1 MKLIDLDKSKCVLC
15 YACVRVCPT
24 KAIALKVNEEFPQVL
39 HDRCIGCG
47 ACATVCSPGAITW
60 LDSRKE
66 AMDLIHGN
74 NKVAAIV
81 DPSISGEFP
90 DITDYRKFV
99 SMIRSLGFDYVN
111 EVSFGVDLIGSQY
124 RELFNNFK
132 GRFHLS
138 GNCPS
143 LVSYI
148 EKFAPEL
155 LYNLAPIINPMVA
168 TAKVVR
174 KKYGQDLAV
183 VFIGPC
189 VSAKHEA
196 TLHDDDGK
204 VDAVLTFKELRQ
216 LFAENN
222 IVESTLEYSEFDGP
236 IGYTGSL
243 YPLSNGLV
251 QSAGIDDNL
260 LTGNVITTG
269 GSEKFLE
276 SVKTFKTH
284 AELIKRHFDIYF
296 CNGCMMGPGTSPN
309 GKKYIRRT
317 LTTEYAN
324 KRLKTFDKAQWD
336 SDIDE
341 YNTINFTCQY
351 KNDDQRIA
359 QPPIEKINE
368 VLKVIG
374 KTPDKAHLGCGACG
388 YESCQEFAIAV
399 SKGLAKPE
407 MCLTFNLK
415 NQADYIKTLKS
426 TNEKLARTETALKDS
441 EQRARREQ
449 QSAQEA
455 TEIITA
461 MMQKLPS
468 GVVIVDQDLKILEA
482 NRTFIDILGEDAR
495 MIDEVIP
502 GLVGADLKSL
512 LPFNFYNMF
521 SFVLKN
527 DEDVTNK
534 DTRYNEN
541 LLNVSIFTIRK
552 NKIVGAVVR
561 DMYVPEVRK
570 EQIVGRINDAI
581 TENLE
586 MVQKIAFLLGE
597 GAAHTER
604 MLNSIVQSYQPV
616 KDTDKRRPEE
626 D

>member
-1 MKLIDLDKSKCVLC
+1 M
-15 YACVRVCPT
+15 
-24 KAIALKVNEEFPQVL
+24 
-39 HDRCIGCG
+39 
-47 ACATVCSPGAITW
+47 
-60 LDSRKE
+60 
-66 AMDLIHGN
+66 
-74 NKVAAIV
+74 
-81 DPSISGEFP
+81 
-90 DITDYRKFV
+90 
-99 SMIRSLGFDYVN
+99 
-111 EVSFGVDLIGSQY
+111 
-124 RELFNNFK
+124 
-132 GRFHLS
+132 
-138 GNCPS
+138 
-143 LVSYI
+143 
-148 EKFAPEL
+148 
-155 LYNLAPIINPMVA
+155 
-168 TAKVVR
+168 VR
-174 KKYGQDLAV
+174 KHYGSETAV

-196 TLHDDDGK
+196 GLHNDDGR
-204 VDAVLTFKELRQ
+204 VDVVITFQELRQ
-216 LFAENN
+216 LFTDNN
-222 IVESTLEYSEFDGP
+222 IVEGTLEYSEFDEP

-243 YPLSNGLV
+243 YPLSNGMV
-251 QSAGIDDNL
+251 QAAGIDDNL

-269 GSEKFLE
+269 GSEKFIE
-276 SVKTFKTH
+276 AVRTFKTH
-284 AELIKRHFDIYF
+284 SELIKRHFDIYF
-296 CNGCMMGPGTSPN
+296 CNGCMMGPGTSLN

-317 LTTEYAN
+317 LTTDYAN
-324 KRLKTFDKAQWD
+324 KRLTTFDKQRWD
-336 SDIDE
+336 NDMAAYANIGFART
-341 YNTINFTCQY
+341 YH
-351 KNDDQRIA
+351 NDDQRIA
-359 QPPIEKINE
+359 QPADDKIAE

-388 YESCQEFAIAV
+388 YESCREFAVAV

-415 NQADYIKTLKS
+415 NQTDYIKTLKS
-426 TNEKLARTETALKDS
+426 TNEKLARTETALKES

-449 QSAQEA
+449 QLAQEA

-468 GVVIVDQDLKILEA
+468 GVVIVDQDLKILQA
-482 NRTFIDILGEDAR
+482 NRTFIEILGEDAR

-534 DTRYNEN
+534 DTRYNDN

-570 EQIVGRINDAI
+570 EQILGRINEAI

-586 MVQKIAFLLGE
+586 MVQKIGFLLGE
-597 GAAHTER
+597 GAARTER
-604 MLNSIVQSYQPV
+604 MLNSIVQTYQPAREP
-616 KDTDKRRPEE
+616 DKRRPEE

>member
-1 MKLIDLDKSKCVLC
+1 MKLIELNKQKCVLC

-24 KAIALKVNEEFPQVL
+24 KAIAVRVNEEYPQVL
-39 HDRCIGCG
+39 HNRCIGCG
-47 ACATVCSPGAITW
+47 ACVTICSPGALMW
-60 LDSRKE
+60 LDSREE
-66 AMDLIHGN
+66 AMQLIGSDR
-74 NKVAAIV
+74 KVAAIV

-111 EVSFGVDLIGSQY
+111 EVSFGVDLVGREY
-124 RELFNNFK
+124 RNLFDNFK
-132 GRFHLS
+132 GRYHLS
-138 GNCPS
+138 ANCPS

-148 EKFAPEL
+148 EKFHPEL
-155 LYNLAPIINPMVA
+155 LDNLVPVINPMVA
-168 TAKVVR
+168 AAKVVR
-174 KKYGQDLAV
+174 KKYGPDTGV

-196 TLHDDDGK
+196 TLHQDDGK
-204 VDAVLTFKELRQ
+204 VDVVLTFRELRQ
-216 LFAENN
+216 LFSDNN
-222 IVESTLEYSEFDGP
+222 IVESTLEYSEFDEP

-243 YPLSNGLV
+243 YPLSNGMV
-251 QSAGIDDNL
+251 QAAGIDDNL

-276 SVKTFKTH
+276 SVRTFKTH
-284 AELIKRHFDIYF
+284 IELIKRHFDIYF

-324 KRLKTFDKAQWD
+324 KRLNTFDKARWEADVKQYG
-336 SDIDE
+336 DID
-341 YNTINFTCQY
+341 FSCHFS
-351 KNDDQRIA
+351 NDDQRIA
-359 QPPIEKINE
+359 QPPDDKIKE

-388 YESCQEFAIAV
+388 YESCQEFAVAV

-415 NQADYIKTLKS
+415 NQNDYIKTLKS

-468 GVVIVDQDLKILEA
+468 GVVIVDQDLKILQA

-570 EQIVGRINDAI
+570 EQILGRINEAI

-586 MVQKIAFLLGE
+586 MVQKIGFLLGE
-597 GAAHTER
+597 GAARTER
-604 MLNSIVQSYQPV
+604 MLNSIVQSYQPA
-616 KDTDKRRPEE
+616 KEADKRRPEA